1 VADDATEQ
9 RARTSPGRRLR
20 RLISADEILLL
31 PGVYDGFSVR
41 LVESLGYTAAFITG
55 SGVSESRYGL
65 PDVGVMGLAENL
77 DCARM
82 LVARSNLALLADADT
97 GYGNPVN
104 VHYAVRAFEQ
114 AGVAGVMLEDQTW
127 PKRCGHMAGKELIA
141 AEDMAMKVRAACD
154 ARQDPATVIGARTDA
169 AGPAGLDEAIRR
181 ARMYRDAGADLLFA
195 DALLS
200 EDDIARFAAEAS
212 GPVLVNMGFGIRRRA
227 TTPLLS
233 AARLRE
239 MGVAAVIYPRLLT
252 AAAITG
258 MRRAMA
264 ALAESAHGDHVTEHP
279 DLTVSFE
286 ELNRLVG
293 FDEITELE
301 GRYLT
306 EDERSRKYR
315 TASS

>member
-1 VADDATEQ
+1 MAEDAAEAS
-9 RARTSPGRRLR
+9 RRTTPGRRLR
-20 RLISADEILLL
+20 RLISADEILVL

-41 LVESLGYTAAFITG
+41 LVESLGYGAAFVTG

-77 DCARM
+77 DCVRM
-82 LVARSNLALLADADT
+82 LVARSSIALLADADT
-97 GYGNPVN
+97 GYGNPIN

-141 AEDMAMKVRAACD
+141 ADEMVMKVRAACD
-154 ARQDPATVIGARTDA
+154 ARSDPGMMIGARTDA
-169 AGPAGLDEAIRR
+169 AGAAGLDEAIRR
-181 ARMYRDAGADLLFA
+181 ARMYSDAGADLLFA

-200 EDDIARFAAEAS
+200 ENDIIRFVAEAP

-233 AARLRE
+233 AVQLQQ

-264 ALAESAHGDHVTEHP
+264 ALAESAHSDQVVEHP
-279 DLTVSFE
+279 DLAVSFE
-286 ELNRLVG
+286 ELNQLVG
-293 FDEITELE
+293 FDEITQLE

-306 EDERSRKYR
+306 DDERSRKYR
-315 TASS
+315 KASS